1 MSCLLIV
8 SWVIE
13 VEYTLTAIPQLLKDI
28 LVASK
33 FWQIWVKPWASRLSP
48 WLSRWNIPLRNG
60 ILSTPF
66 PSRKKNLSSAFLHL
80 WKQGGWKMMKIP
92 NRKLLC
98 IKSCLRTQG
107 LAMTTSPPPSP
118 TRDRVGEMKRQSQG
132 STYPI
137 LDGWASGRWWEG
149 VVRRLGKA
157 FLNNAHA

>member
-13 VEYTLTAIPQLLKDI
+13 VEYTLTAIPQVLKDI

-66 PSRKKNLSSAFLHL
+66 PSRKKTCLLHFFIYESRGAGKW
-80 WKQGGWKMMKIP
+80 WKFQI
-92 NRKLLC
+92 
-98 IKSCLRTQG
+98 
-107 LAMTTSPPPSP
+107 
-118 TRDRVGEMKRQSQG
+118 G
-132 STYPI
+132 STYVSRAAWGPRVWRWLQAYHHLQPETKWGRRKGNHKDPPI
-137 LDGWASGRWWEG
+137 LSYPGWVGQWEVVGRG
-149 VVRRLGKA
+149 G
-157 FLNNAHA
+157 